1 MHRPEHDAKPL
12 TNIFNLQSPLW
23 RIPPFLSMRQYW
35 QCCRRWGDE
44 YQPGATPGRSTIP
57 QSEVNHMNNTVT
69 KQVDRT
75 DREQYLEACRSY
87 AAATSPMDGLALA
100 QLAIAAIFA
109 GMQIGEQNAART
121 QKGA

>member
-44 YQPGATPGRSTIP
+44 YQPGATPGRSAIS
-57 QSEVNHMNNTVT
+57 QGEVNHMNNTMT

-75 DREQYLEACRSY
+75 DREQYLEACRNY

>member
-1 MHRPEHDAKPL
+1 
-12 TNIFNLQSPLW
+12 
-23 RIPPFLSMRQYW
+23 
-35 QCCRRWGDE
+35 
-44 YQPGATPGRSTIP
+44 
-57 QSEVNHMNNTVT
+57 MNNTMT

-109 GMQIGEQNAART
+109 AMQLGEQT
-121 QKGA
+121 TKK

>member
-1 MHRPEHDAKPL
+1 
-12 TNIFNLQSPLW
+12 
-23 RIPPFLSMRQYW
+23 
-35 QCCRRWGDE
+35 
-44 YQPGATPGRSTIP
+44 
-57 QSEVNHMNNTVT
+57 MNNTMT

-121 QKGA
+121 QKGASHDPEHTRSPGESGDAVHHR

>member
-44 YQPGATPGRSTIP
+44 SQPGATPGRSNNTT
-57 QSEVNHMNNTVT
+57 ERKMHMNQTT
-69 KQVDRT
+69 QVDKL

>member
-1 MHRPEHDAKPL
+1 
-12 TNIFNLQSPLW
+12 
-23 RIPPFLSMRQYW
+23 
-35 QCCRRWGDE
+35 
-44 YQPGATPGRSTIP
+44 
-57 QSEVNHMNNTVT
+57 MNTTMT

-121 QKGA
+121 QKGT

>member
-1 MHRPEHDAKPL
+1 
-12 TNIFNLQSPLW
+12 
-23 RIPPFLSMRQYW
+23 
-35 QCCRRWGDE
+35 
-44 YQPGATPGRSTIP
+44 
-57 QSEVNHMNNTVT
+57 MNNTVT

-109 GMQIGEQNAART
+109 GMQIGEHGKNQPERDAGGSSSFRQRTAERLLRSISGVCEAACR
-121 QKGA
+121 

>member
-1 MHRPEHDAKPL
+1 
-12 TNIFNLQSPLW
+12 
-23 RIPPFLSMRQYW
+23 
-35 QCCRRWGDE
+35 
-44 YQPGATPGRSTIP
+44 
-57 QSEVNHMNNTVT
+57 MNNTVT

-109 GMQIGEQNAART
+109 GMQIGEQNAMTAQMSYRICRT
-121 QKGA
+121 NPLPSWKRALRRSMPLT

>member
-1 MHRPEHDAKPL
+1 
-12 TNIFNLQSPLW
+12 
-23 RIPPFLSMRQYW
+23 
-35 QCCRRWGDE
+35 
-44 YQPGATPGRSTIP
+44 
-57 QSEVNHMNNTVT
+57 MNNTMT

-121 QKGA
+121 QKGAQHDAEHTRSPGKSEDAVYHR

>member
-1 MHRPEHDAKPL
+1 MHRPEHDVKPL

-44 YQPGATPGRSTIP
+44 YQPGATPGRSNNTT
-57 QSEVNHMNNTVT
+57 ERKMHMNQTT
-69 KQVDRT
+69 QVDKL

>member
-1 MHRPEHDAKPL
+1 
-12 TNIFNLQSPLW
+12 
-23 RIPPFLSMRQYW
+23 
-35 QCCRRWGDE
+35 
-44 YQPGATPGRSTIP
+44 
-57 QSEVNHMNNTVT
+57 MNDTMT
-69 KQVDRT
+69 QQEDKM

-121 QKGA
+121 QEGA

>member
-1 MHRPEHDAKPL
+1 
-12 TNIFNLQSPLW
+12 
-23 RIPPFLSMRQYW
+23 
-35 QCCRRWGDE
+35 
-44 YQPGATPGRSTIP
+44 
-57 QSEVNHMNNTVT
+57 MNNTMT

-109 GMQIGEQNAART
+109 
-121 QKGA
+121 

>member
-1 MHRPEHDAKPL
+1 
-12 TNIFNLQSPLW
+12 
-23 RIPPFLSMRQYW
+23 
-35 QCCRRWGDE
+35 
-44 YQPGATPGRSTIP
+44 
-57 QSEVNHMNNTVT
+57 MNDTMT
-69 KQVDRT
+69 QQVDKT
-75 DREQYLEACRSY
+75 DRDQYLEACRNY

>member
-1 MHRPEHDAKPL
+1 
-12 TNIFNLQSPLW
+12 
-23 RIPPFLSMRQYW
+23 
-35 QCCRRWGDE
+35 
-44 YQPGATPGRSTIP
+44 
-57 QSEVNHMNNTVT
+57 MNNTIA
-69 KQVDRT
+69 QQPDRA
-75 DREQYLEACRSY
+75 DREQYLEACRNY